1 MTWGKSYI
9 LLRLGRCPLAL
20 QSLRA
25 ECEAGAELATMARII
40 LKDSEIGKALN
51 SNQNQREG

>member
-25 ECEAGAELATMARII
+25 ESEADAELMLLYNGENHLGRF
-40 LKDSEIGKALN
+40 
-51 SNQNQREG
+51 